1 MRTIY
6 NKIFLILLTG
16 LLFASCEE
24 NAIPELAEPLPDSA
38 TEAKFFF
45 HVEEAPSANFYVAG
59 KKTTSAASTDETLKG
74 FNYGSV
80 FPSNAYAVVESGNV
94 DIEVETLEGEILATT
109 SADFNEASNYSV
121 YLVGTTDS
129 YEIFIL
135 EDELPQ
141 VDTERI
147 YWRFVNT
154 MSEMPFSVDAYAVR
168 GGEDSAVISL
178 GDNID
183 FKQAGEHV
191 ALDPGNYTFK
201 VFESGSDYDPETSEP
216 YLEHS
221 LNLSTL
227 GRIYSTQIRGTYSE
241 TPASSNIDYW
251 REY

>member
-6 NKIFLILLTG
+6 NKIFLVLLTG
-16 LLFASCEE
+16 LLFAACEE

-45 HVEEAPSANFYVAG
+45 HVEEAPEANFYVAG
-59 KKTTSAASTDETLKG
+59 QKATSAASTDETLKG
-74 FNYGSV
+74 FNYGSI
-80 FPSNAYAVVESGNV
+80 FPSNAYAVVESGDV
-94 DIEVETLEGEILATT
+94 DIVAETLEGEALATT
-109 SADFNEASNYSV
+109 SANFEEDSNYSV
-121 YLVGTTDS
+121 YLVGTTNA
-129 YEIFIL
+129 YEIFVM
-135 EDELPQ
+135 EDELPE

-154 MSEMPFSVDAYAVR
+154 MAEMPFSVDAYAVR
-168 GGEDSAVISL
+168 GGEDPAVISL
-178 GDNID
+178 GNNLD
-183 FKQAGEHV
+183 FKQAGDYV

-201 VFESGSDYDPETSEP
+201 VFESGSEYDPETSEP
-216 YLEHS
+216 YIQHS
-221 LNLSTL
+221 LNLSSM